1 VAGTLSGEGDTGKQ
15 KERDVVME
23 LLLRSARALSLVAI
37 AAVAGLWLAAGPARA
52 GMVSTE
58 AVIGESAAPQDG
70 QEMERA
76 RVRAFIERGEV
87 RERLE
92 AEGIDPEEAAART
105 GSLSDREIS
114 LIAGKLDQLKAGGAG
129 VGALETVLVILV
141 LVLLI
146 VLLV

>member
-1 VAGTLSGEGDTGKQ
+1 
-15 KERDVVME
+15 ME

-37 AAVAGLWLAAGPARA
+37 ATVAGLWLAAGPARA

-58 AVIGESAAPQDG
+58 AVIEEPAAG
-70 QEMERA
+70 QEAERA

-87 RERLE
+87 RDRLE
-92 AEGIDPEEAAART
+92 AEGIDPDEAAART
-105 GSLSDREIS
+105 GSLSDREVS
-114 LIAGKLDQLKAGGAG
+114 LIASKLEQLKAGGAG
-129 VGALETVLVILV
+129 IGSLETVLVILV